1 MISKTPI
8 LAKFENL
15 EIKNRELINLKKEL
29 ASVKSEFN
37 QIEKFFT
44 LSIDLLCIA
53 DGEYF
58 KKINPAFMKVL
69 GYSEE
74 DLLGKPFL
82 DFIHPDDIQLT
93 IAEVVKLQQGIPTI
107 YFENRY
113 RCKDGSYKWLSWTS
127 SPVGDL
133 LYAVAHDITNRKNAE
148 AEFREILTTKLSIQK
163 RQLLSFVH
171 MTSHDLRGPVGNI
184 HSLLSMYKESNSEEE
199 KQFLFEKFETVVVH
213 LSETLNKLVET
224 LQIKE
229 EENKE
234 REILQFNDSFIK
246 AYEMLSAQIMET
258 KAEVISDFSNATE
271 VNYPKIYLESIML
284 NLLSNALK
292 YSSKKRNPK
301 IIFKTCIKN
310 GQTIL
315 TVTDNGLGI
324 DLNVHGKKIF
334 GLHKTFHRVENA
346 KGIGLFMT
354 KAQVEAM
361 GGKISIESQVDKG
374 SVFKIIFNA
383 K

>member
-271 VNYPKIYLESIML
+271 VNYPKIYRESIML

>member
-234 REILQFNDSFIK
+234 R
-246 AYEMLSAQIMET
+246 
-258 KAEVISDFSNATE
+258 
-271 VNYPKIYLESIML
+271 
-284 NLLSNALK
+284 
-292 YSSKKRNPK
+292 
-301 IIFKTCIKN
+301 
-310 GQTIL
+310 
-315 TVTDNGLGI
+315 
-324 DLNVHGKKIF
+324 
-334 GLHKTFHRVENA
+334 
-346 KGIGLFMT
+346 
-354 KAQVEAM
+354 
-361 GGKISIESQVDKG
+361 
-374 SVFKIIFNA
+374 
-383 K
+383 

>member
-354 KAQVEAM
+354 KAQVEAI

>member
-1 MISKTPI
+1 
-8 LAKFENL
+8 
-15 EIKNRELINLKKEL
+15 
-29 ASVKSEFN
+29 
-37 QIEKFFT
+37 
-44 LSIDLLCIA
+44 
-53 DGEYF
+53 
-58 KKINPAFMKVL
+58 
-69 GYSEE
+69 
-74 DLLGKPFL
+74 
-82 DFIHPDDIQLT
+82 
-93 IAEVVKLQQGIPTI
+93 
-107 YFENRY
+107 
-113 RCKDGSYKWLSWTS
+113 
-127 SPVGDL
+127 
-133 LYAVAHDITNRKNAE
+133 
-148 AEFREILTTKLSIQK
+148 
-163 RQLLSFVH
+163 
-171 MTSHDLRGPVGNI
+171 
-184 HSLLSMYKESNSEEE
+184 
-199 KQFLFEKFETVVVH
+199 
-213 LSETLNKLVET
+213 
-224 LQIKE
+224 
-229 EENKE
+229 
-234 REILQFNDSFIK
+234 
-246 AYEMLSAQIMET
+246 MLSAQIMET